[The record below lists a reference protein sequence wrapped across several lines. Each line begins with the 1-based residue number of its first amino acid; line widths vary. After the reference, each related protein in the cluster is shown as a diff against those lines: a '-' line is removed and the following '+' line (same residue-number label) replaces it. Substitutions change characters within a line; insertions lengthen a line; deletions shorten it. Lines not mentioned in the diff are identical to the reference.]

1 MGDLLRQAEDLLG
14 VVEPADRLKAER
26 NERTRANPGERAR
39 KQHRAEKPLGQVL
52 DPRGEVDRRPD
63 HCEVEPAWR
72 AHIAKDCCFVDFLRA
87 ELDRVGPAQADL
99 CRDFFRRA
107 VALECSFFEAA
118 YTDRT

>member
-1 MGDLLRQAEDLLG
+1 MGLLG
-14 VVEPADRLKAER
+14 QRENLLGIAEPADLLKAER
-26 NERTRANPGERAR
+26 DQRARADPGESAG
-39 KQHRAEKPLGQVL
+39 KQHRSQEPLGQVF
-52 DPRGEVDRRPD
+52 DPRSEVDRRPD

-107 VALECSFFEAA
+107 VALECSFLEAA